1 MLAALDFALSVR
13 WILRWIFDRHSRQIQ
28 SDDFE
33 PASSALPQW
42 LESVPS
48 MRHTR
53 GQDVS
58 PPNPFQAM
66 PEDSKTVWAT
76 VCNLLVLRLHVRAR
90 AEVPLAE

>member
-1 MLAALDFALSVR
+1 MLAALDFTLSVR

-33 PASSALPQW
+33 PASSAPPQW

-58 PPNPFQAM
+58 PPNPFHAM
-66 PEDSKTVWAT
+66 PEDFKNS
-76 VCNLLVLRLHVRAR
+76 LGHGLQPAR
-90 AEVPLAE
+90 ASSPCPC

>member
-33 PASSALPQW
+33 PASSAPPQW

-58 PPNPFQAM
+58 PPNPFHAM
-66 PEDSKTVWAT
+66 PEDSKNSLGHGLQT
-76 VCNLLVLRLHVRAR
+76 AR
-90 AEVPLAE
+90 ASYLCPWYSGSAVG

>member
-66 PEDSKTVWAT
+66 PEDSK
-76 VCNLLVLRLHVRAR
+76 NSLGHGLQPAR
-90 AEVPLAE
+90 ASSPCPCYSGSAVG